1 MQIVR
6 PCRARPPHSSRT
18 GRTAKRLDNTW
29 DLPLVDFALVAC
41 HAVVKGAVACS
52 NGPIES
58 VLVHV
63 HETKMRIS
71 GQTAPRNWRILR
83 GASLLTILA
92 RASQDWP
99 SSRRRGRITK

>member
-63 HETKMRIS
+63 HETKLRIS
-71 GQTAPRNWRILR
+71 GQTCA
-83 GASLLTILA
+83 AELA
-92 RASQDWP
+92 YP
-99 SSRRRGRITK
+99 SRRKFTHNPCKGVAGLAVLQTGRAP

>member
-1 MQIVR
+1 MQIVQ

-41 HAVVKGAVACS
+41 HAVVKGGRCVFKRPYR
-52 NGPIES
+52 N
-58 VLVHV
+58 HV

-71 GQTAPRNWRILR
+71 GQAPRNWRILR
-83 GASLLTILA
+83 GTSLLTILA

-99 SSRRRGRITK
+99 SSRLA